1 MKQEQLLIVNGIIE
15 QMLAEDAST
24 AHTFY
29 AYLTQ
34 SERDHLIK
42 TMAIL
47 RAYILTLDRAILHP

>member
-15 QMLAEDAST
+15 QMLVEDNDPS
-24 AHTFY
+24 HTY
-29 AYLTQ
+29 CAYMTQ